1 MLDEIRKGLVESFK
15 HRHIEDA
22 SCIACGR
29 ANSPLALHVIE
40 FYHSDKIETPSPL
53 VAMSQSRGTT
63 RGGVPLCSACCPPCT
78 ECGLPI
84 ATPWTKKLLAA
95 LTTKYQGITFVIG
108 NGFCRHV
115 HVLHDFKSLFRSV
128 KLTSSA
134 SHAEQKTSSP
144 EENPINEAIAGLIRQ
159 RTMQEAIGER
169 PETML
174 IPHIKIKLEIMC
186 RAYESDLSGA
196 IQRLKSEG
204 LPHERVEKESLR
216 MTSEVAEL
224 KYNLKRERSQAI
236 ETLFEEMKK
245 ARADLYA
252 FEVAARQD
260 VPLFSIVP
268 DLGLKAQPGSQ
279 PDAAR

>member
-1 MLDEIRKGLVESFK
+1 MLDEIRQGLAESFK

-22 SCIACGR
+22 LCIACGQ
-29 ANSPLALHVIE
+29 ASAPLALHVIE
-40 FYHSDKIETPSPL
+40 FYHSDNIETPSPL
-53 VAMSQSRGTT
+53 VAMSRSRGTT
-63 RGGVPLCSACCPPCT
+63 RGGVPLCNACCPPCA

-84 ATPWTKKLLAA
+84 ATPWIRKLLAA

-128 KLTSSA
+128 KLA
-134 SHAEQKTSSP
+134 SGTPHTEQKPSRP
-144 EENPINEAIAGLIRQ
+144 EENPINDAIAGLIRQ

-174 IPHIKIKLEIMC
+174 IPHIKIKLDIMC
-186 RAYESDLSGA
+186 RAYDADVSAA

-204 LPHERVEKESLR
+204 LPAETVEKESRR
-216 MTSEVAEL
+216 MTGEVAEL

-236 ETLFEEMKK
+236 EALFEDMRK

-252 FEVAARQD
+252 FEVAVRQD